1 MPEPLRL
8 RFVNQIVG
16 IFVLALLAVVVA
28 FSLLLLRAKGRS
40 ASHVEFEIRIAQ
52 GELDG
57 LRKGTEI
64 EILGQPAGRIDRIS
78 YADQGN
84 QVILGL
90 AIKEQ
95 YSRQIFTDSTVHV
108 RHRYPASLVYLEILR
123 GERSETPLVA
133 VAPEQPIEI
142 KHFQPHQDRID
153 ELGNEIRQLR
163 ALIEKSLV
171 TARDGEK

>member
-16 IFVLALLAVVVA
+16 IFVLAVLAVVVA
-28 FSLLLLRAKGRS
+28 FLLLLLRAKGQS
-40 ASHVEFEIRIAQ
+40 ASQMEFEIRIAQ
-52 GELDG
+52 SELDG
-57 LRKGTEI
+57 LRKGTEV

-78 YADQGN
+78 YAEQGN
-84 QVILGL
+84 RVILGL

-108 RHRYPASLVYLEILR
+108 RHKYGAALAYLEILR
-123 GERSETPLVA
+123 GDRSETPLVD

-142 KHFQPHQDRID
+142 KNFQPHHDRID
-153 ELGNEIRQLR
+153 ELADEIRQLR
-163 ALIEKSLV
+163 ELV
-171 TARDGEK
+171 ERWLATERDGVK